1 MERGD
6 TLRYNILRLFAFLFG
21 LGGGLL
27 SFIIYF
33 FFSTLTTR
41 DWRFKIDI
49 IPTFLLVVFFISSI
63 FSPFRDF
70 SLRNF
75 LVVLFLY
82 IIYLFLRKER
92 FTQGLV
98 STIIDYLILGGV
110 LLAFGGFVG
119 YLYRGSYADTPFVG
133 KNGLGTLLATIIPF
147 SQVEIIRKK
156 ELFYYLSLIILASG
170 LLLSMSEGAWIGLC
184 VAEGVILA
192 FGDKKIRRSILI
204 LITIV
209 AISLGIFSLHS
220 ILTGNNLLSFL
231 SSRVS
236 MDSSSKIERIYIW
249 EASWKIFKDHP
260 IVGVGI
266 GVFPLIYPTYKL
278 PQAREINMSFAHNLL
293 LNLLAETGI
302 LGFFAFL
309 LFLFDI
315 YRKGFVLLRRT
326 ENTEVILAIIASFTA
341 YMVHQLFDG
350 TMWSLHIGLGFWF
363 MGALIFNLYE
373 KT

>member
-49 IPTFLLVVFFISSI
+49 IPTFLLVVFFISGI

-326 ENTEVILAIIASFTA
+326 ENTGVILAIIASFTA

>member
-49 IPTFLLVVFFISSI
+49 IPTFLLVVFFISGI

>member
-33 FFSTLTTR
+33 FFSILTTR

-49 IPTFLLVVFFISSI
+49 IPTFLLVVFFISGI